1 METVIDDLEDLIDDI
16 ERDSTITK
24 EDILNSLYKMK
35 QKIEDQQL
43 EEDNRTIEWD
53 DLVDLIIF
61 NIYN

>member
-53 DLVDLIIF
+53 DLVD
-61 NIYN
+61 